1 MLALL
6 AAEPTPEQL
15 RLLRAF
21 RDEFVIVTP
30 RDGKLQPYSIGK
42 YEVPQNLWQAVMGAN
57 PSRWKGARN
66 SVEMLSLA
74 DAREFCRQATE
85 QMWAAGLIEKGQTIR
100 LPTEAEWEYAARA
113 GTTTK
118 YSFGDDTSKLG
129 EYAWFSGNAAGNDP
143 AVGVKKPN
151 PLGLYDIHGYLWEW
165 TNGNVAGPVGS
176 NQGVLRGG
184 S

>member
-66 SVEMLSLA
+66 SVEMLNLA
-74 DAREFCRQATE
+74 QAQQFSAKATE
-85 QMWAAGLIEKGQTIR
+85 MMLSEGLIQKGQ
-100 LPTEAEWEYAARA
+100 
-113 GTTTK
+113 
-118 YSFGDDTSKLG
+118 
-129 EYAWFSGNAAGNDP
+129 
-143 AVGVKKPN
+143 VV
-151 PLGLYDIHGYLWEW
+151 
-165 TNGNVAGPVGS
+165 
-176 NQGVLRGG
+176 
-184 S
+184 